1 MKYPNLNSLIQSDN
15 QAKQFFYSL
24 PEYVQEQIMQ
34 RADSVNSME
43 SLQDYADNI
52 TRGDN

>member
-34 RADSVNSME
+34 RADL
-43 SLQDYADNI
+43 SLI
-52 TRGDN
+52 HI